1 MPGKYIKTGLFMF
14 IVCIAFSAF
23 YAGYRIYFM
32 RVGDTDRAVL
42 EKITGFGAG
51 VPINRRMNEN
61 GDTVKKPE
69 DSTKRACHTA
79 ERPPDKKCACNHK
92 YKNTKFEPEPPAD
105 HVKNTG

>member
-1 MPGKYIKTGLFMF
+1 MKQDYSLF
-14 IVCIAFSAF
+14 IVCIAFPAF
-23 YAGYRIYFM
+23 DAGYRIYFM
-32 RVGDTDRAVL
+32 RMGDTDRAVL
-42 EKITGFGAG
+42 EKITGMGIG
-51 VPINRRMNEN
+51 VLINRRMNEN

-79 ERPPDKKCACNHK
+79 ERPPDKKCECNHK